1 VYNISSERSIIEADL
16 KPRNDKTTGKILDVQ
31 SQASLAYDQKL
42 TNKLAV
48 EDTHVVFLSITYA
61 Y

>member
-1 VYNISSERSIIEADL
+1 MIEADL

-61 Y
+61 YW